1 MVGGEPMPQANLT
14 ITIPRG
20 VWIGDISRDHPDVG
34 IRILAALT
42 GEDAGVGLVE
52 IASPDGDEIL
62 EDIRTNDSVTE
73 FEILQRTDDTV
84 LLQFETTMPL
94 LLLPIQDSGVP
105 LTMPFTIRD
114 GKAQW
119 EITAPQSRL
128 SELGTQLEEFGIPFT
143 VNEIHQYIEP
153 DQLLTDRQLRLVHA
167 AVDHGYYDT
176 PRRCSLTGLAED
188 LGLAK
193 STMSETLHRA
203 EERII
208 KQYLDNLHEESFDT
222 ATP

>member
-1 MVGGEPMPQANLT
+1 MMGGEPMPQANLT

-42 GEDAGVGLVE
+42 GEDAGVGLIE
-52 IASPDGDEIL
+52 ISSPDVDEIL
-62 EDIRTNDSVTE
+62 EDIRTSESVTE
-73 FEILQRTDDTV
+73 FEVLQRTEDTV

-94 LLLPIQDSGVP
+94 LLLPIHDSGVP

-114 GKAQW
+114 GNAQW

-143 VNEIHQYIEP
+143 VNEIHQHIEP
-153 DQLLTDRQLRLVHA
+153 EQLLTDRQLRLVTA
-167 AVDHGYYDT
+167 AADHGYYDT
-176 PRRCSLTGLAED
+176 PRRCSLTDLADE
-188 LGLAK
+188 LELAK

-203 EERII
+203 EEQII
-208 KQYLDNLHEESFDT
+208 KQYLDNLQEDT
-222 ATP
+222 FETAAH